1 VKKPEIKTVETTNST
16 MNKRNRR
23 QAGFDEFYTNDFLY
37 DYYDWV
43 CSETD
48 CQLCN
53 VLTAECCD
61 PSINVNCMLPDSC
74 LNNPCLS
81 GGTCITSRTIDGKQP
96 DFICVC
102 LPGFT
107 GKYCQ
112 LTNDFMLPP
121 PVVPG
126 PPGPPGPQGPQGSG
140 FPGGMGYGQPQPGG
154 MVGYGPQQP
163 PQMFRPPQQPLMFIP
178 QPPTYGMPPVQQPP
192 SYGMQVQQAPP
203 PPSSYGMQVQQAPP
217 PPSSYGMQVQQAPPP
232 TQPPQQPLYGS
243 GAQIRSLSAKGTDWE
258 GFDCNCQGKGFCAQ
272 VGTEETSEPEF
283 FCICNDN
290 TYGSR
295 CDEGFRNPCADTT
308 LAAKYAPID
317 RRIPGY
323 YFVECKTNSP
333 YVRKCEN
340 NKRFNPAVNRCQA
353 VKTKAPE
360 NPTTQA
366 TSAPARQ

>member
-1 VKKPEIKTVETTNST
+1 LFLEDENVYLSSTEKHEESGPLTLLGRMLKFFETEITNDDEKQETVKKPEIKTVETTNST
-16 MNKRNRR
+16 ISKRNRR

-121 PVVPG
+121 PVLPK
-126 PPGPPGPQGPQGSG
+126 GS
-140 FPGGMGYGQPQPGG
+140 
-154 MVGYGPQQP
+154 
-163 PQMFRPPQQPLMFIP
+163 
-178 QPPTYGMPPVQQPP
+178 
-192 SYGMQVQQAPP
+192 
-203 PPSSYGMQVQQAPP
+203 SS
-217 PPSSYGMQVQQAPPP
+217 
-232 TQPPQQPLYGS
+232 
-243 GAQIRSLSAKGTDWE
+243 
-258 GFDCNCQGKGFCAQ
+258 GKGHSQLQLHCFS
-272 VGTEETSEPEF
+272 T
-283 FCICNDN
+283 
-290 TYGSR
+290 
-295 CDEGFRNPCADTT
+295 
-308 LAAKYAPID
+308 
-317 RRIPGY
+317 
-323 YFVECKTNSP
+323 
-333 YVRKCEN
+333 
-340 NKRFNPAVNRCQA
+340 
-353 VKTKAPE
+353 
-360 NPTTQA
+360 
-366 TSAPARQ
+366 